1 MILKEIQNFDLNQI
15 ANSGQC
21 FRWKRTRENAYLVI
35 HKDKVVTISQ
45 LGGGAFRLDCS
56 EEDFTNTWKQYFDL
70 SEDYGKIIKSIDPM
84 VCSPFI
90 TPHQLRE
97 PRALTGIL
105 PGNVQDV

>member
-45 LGGGAFRLDCS
+45 LGGGASAWIVAKR
-56 EEDFTNTWKQYFDL
+56 
-70 SEDYGKIIKSIDPM
+70 
-84 VCSPFI
+84 
-90 TPHQLRE
+90 
-97 PRALTGIL
+97 IL
-105 PGNVQDV
+105 QIPGNSILTFPKIMEKS

>member
-70 SEDYGKIIKSIDPM
+70 SEDYGKIIKSIDPK
-84 VCSPFI
+84 
-90 TPHQLRE
+90 
-97 PRALTGIL
+97 G
-105 PGNVQDV
+105 

>member
-45 LGGGAFRLDCS
+45 LGGGAFRLDCRGQKGS
-56 EEDFTNTWKQYFDL
+56 RRDTGGPDGR
-70 SEDYGKIIKSIDPM
+70 GK
-84 VCSPFI
+84 
-90 TPHQLRE
+90 H
-97 PRALTGIL
+97 
-105 PGNVQDV
+105 PGK

>member
-70 SEDYGKIIKSIDPM
+70 SEDYGKIIKGIDPRDEYLM
-84 VCSPFI
+84 AAGQAAQGI
-90 TPHQLRE
+90 RILRQE
-97 PRALTGIL
+97 P
-105 PGNVQDV
+105 